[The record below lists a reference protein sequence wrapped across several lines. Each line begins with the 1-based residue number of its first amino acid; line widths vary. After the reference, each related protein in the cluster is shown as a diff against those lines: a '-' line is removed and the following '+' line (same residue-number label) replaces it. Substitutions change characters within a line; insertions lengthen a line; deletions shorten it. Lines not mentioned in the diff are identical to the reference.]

1 MDRQRIQN
9 LLDNEKPV
17 FDLARML
24 LTTIAWW
31 SLLIFLGSI
40 VHTKGLSTALVF
52 SAPILGVGA
61 LFGLVLIARLNFVI
75 EAIGQEMITAAS
87 ADSRWVRWPILI
99 VAAIMPIACAWIIV
113 WSLMFAR
120 LPQ

>member
-52 SAPILGVGA
+52 SAPILGGGA

-120 LPQ
+120 FPQ

>member
-1 MDRQRIQN
+1 MERQKIQK
-9 LLDNEKPV
+9 LIDDEKPA

-40 VHTKGLSTALVF
+40 VYAKGLSTALVF

-61 LFGLVLIARLNFVI
+61 LFGLILIARLNFVI
-75 EAIGQEMITAAS
+75 EAIGQEIMTAAS
-87 ADSRWVRWPILI
+87 TDNRWVRWPVLV
-99 VAAIMPIACAWIIV
+99 VAAIMPIACAWIVV

-120 LPQ
+120 FPQ